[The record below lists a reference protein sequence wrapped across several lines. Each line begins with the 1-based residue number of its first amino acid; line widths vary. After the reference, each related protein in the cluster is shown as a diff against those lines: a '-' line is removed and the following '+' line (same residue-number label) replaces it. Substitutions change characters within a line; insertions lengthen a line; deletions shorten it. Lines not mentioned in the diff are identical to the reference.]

1 MRESAAVSGAPSGRS
16 WLANALH
23 NKVIAAVLALI
34 VAVPLFAA
42 PADYSQSGLVAL
54 TLEATSLLLLGM
66 IVWRSKWDLSP
77 AQLRTFAKTSANTP
91 VLMFVGWVALSAILS
106 PFKVFSI
113 QYLLQIGAG
122 AVLYFAVAYQFR
134 QSKHL
139 SMLADV
145 LLFLAA
151 VVSFAGM
158 ALFQLNDQLRAS
170 AIFGN
175 PQPLGSFV
183 MLLLPVV
190 ASLALGD
197 KNAKRK
203 TVAQITAVLMIGC
216 LIATQSRSAWMG
228 SIAGL
233 AMLALLSSRVI
244 ERAQGKSG
252 RGVSLKAR
260 KHQLVLPGMLAVVAV
275 GFVFAMNSVNGS
287 FAERAATAT
296 RLGSDVS
303 AQSRIQSNWAG
314 AVKMIAESPILGHG
328 AGTFAPLS
336 SKYTGQGVALSQS
349 LTGARGS
356 LAEQAHSFY
365 LQTTAELGL
374 IGMGLMLAVLGCFWM
389 SAWNRIP
396 QMEAGIRRTL
406 LMASAAASVGF
417 AADAVTSPSWQYAQ
431 LSMFLWLV
439 MGIGTSCLRPRV
451 RTESEVVAVQFA
463 APSRRTSWVARP
475 AAVALLLGVAT
486 LLPSAFTAAQAADYG
501 GKDRTFRY
509 TFGTLIVVG
518 IFDAIFG
525 DAGSKPGGGPGTGGS
540 PGPSGPNTTTTQ
552 TLP

>member
-1 MRESAAVSGAPSGRS
+1 
-16 WLANALH
+16 
-23 NKVIAAVLALI
+23 
-34 VAVPLFAA
+34 
-42 PADYSQSGLVAL
+42 
-54 TLEATSLLLLGM
+54 M

-77 AQLRTFAKTSANTP
+77 AQLRTFAKTSANIP

-106 PFKVFSI
+106 PFKVFSV

-203 TVAQITAVLMIGC
+203 TVAQITVVMMIGC

-244 ERAQGKSG
+244 ERTQGKSG

-260 KHQLVLPGMLAVVAV
+260 KDQFVLPGMLAVVAV

-287 FAERAATAT
+287 FASRAATAT

-303 AQSRIQSNWAG
+303 AQARIQSNWAG

-328 AGTFAPLS
+328 AGTFAPLQH
-336 SKYTGQGVALSQS
+336 KYTGQGVELSQS
-349 LTGARGS
+349 LNGARGS

-417 AADAVTSPSWQYAQ
+417 AADAITSPSWQFAQ

-486 LLPSAFTAAQAADYG
+486 LLPSAFTAARADGYNNGNDDDFKVAFGLAVAAGVLDMVFHH
-501 GKDRTFRY
+501 DE
-509 TFGTLIVVG
+509 
-518 IFDAIFG
+518 
-525 DAGSKPGGGPGTGGS
+525 KPGNGPPPPGGTNPGGQTPGGP
-540 PGPSGPNTTTTQ
+540 NTTTQ